1 MSHMDIL
8 MTRQYES
15 QGETKTA
22 YTKVGVAFP
31 LQNGGFRLRF
41 EAIPVPT
48 MYDGKIECSM
58 LMVEP
63 KPRDQQG
70 QQQSNQGQQQDYGS
84 AKDGEKPSA
93 DEYAKQSG
101 GAPANFAD
109 DMNDEVPFMMEWR

>member
-70 QQQSNQGQQQDYGS
+70 QQASQQQERTQDYGA
-84 AKDGEKPSA
+84 AKSGEKPSGNFSKDMD
-93 DEYAKQSG
+93 DEI
-101 GAPANFAD
+101 
-109 DMNDEVPFMMEWR
+109 PF

>member
-1 MSHMDIL
+1 MSRMDIL

-15 QGETKTA
+15 QGETKTS

-48 MYDGKIECSM
+48 IYDGKIECSM

-63 KPRDQQG
+63 KPREQQG
-70 QQQSNQGQQQDYGS
+70 QQNQQSQGSAADYRQGQS
-84 AKDGEKPSA
+84 GER
-93 DEYAKQSG
+93 Q
-101 GAPANFAD
+101 PALND
-109 DMNDEVPFMMEWR
+109 DMDDEIPF

>member
-1 MSHMDIL
+1 MSRMDIL

-15 QGETKTA
+15 QGETKTS

-48 MYDGKIECSM
+48 IYDGKIECSM

-63 KPRDQQG
+63 KPREQQG
-70 QQQSNQGQQQDYGS
+70 QASQGS
-84 AKDGEKPSA
+84 AA
-93 DEYAKQSG
+93 DYNQAQSG
-101 GAPANFAD
+101 ERQRTLNE
-109 DMNDEVPFMMEWR
+109 DMNDTIPF

>member
-1 MSHMDIL
+1 MSRMDIL

-48 MYDGKIECSM
+48 MYEGKIECSM

-63 KPRDQQG
+63 KPREQQG
-70 QQQSNQGQQQDYGS
+70 QQASQPDQSTAQSYNN
-84 AKDGEKPSA
+84 A
-93 DEYAKQSG
+93 QSG
-101 GAPANFAD
+101 ERAPAAPQSFAN
-109 DMNDEVPFMMEWR
+109 DMDDEVPF

>member
-1 MSHMDIL
+1 MSRMDIL
-8 MTRQYES
+8 MTRHYES

-48 MYDGKIECSM
+48 IYDGKIECSM

-63 KPRDQQG
+63 RPRDDQQG
-70 QQQSNQGQQQDYGS
+70 GQQGEQQRSNDTGTNYGAATGAGYGA
-84 AKDGEKPSA
+84 AKDGS
-93 DEYAKQSG
+93 
-101 GAPANFAD
+101 APANFSNDMD
-109 DMNDEVPFMMEWR
+109 DEIPFMMEWR

>member
-1 MSHMDIL
+1 MSRMDIL

-15 QGETKTA
+15 QGETKTS

-48 MYDGKIECSM
+48 IYDGKIECSM

-63 KPRDQQG
+63 KPREQQG
-70 QQQSNQGQQQDYGS
+70 QQNQQSQGS
-84 AKDGEKPSA
+84 AADYNQAQSGERQP
-93 DEYAKQSG
+93 SG
-101 GAPANFAD
+101 GAPANFSQDMD
-109 DMNDEVPFMMEWR
+109 DEIPF

>member
-15 QGETKTA
+15 QGETKTS

-48 MYDGKIECSM
+48 IYDGKIECSM

-63 KPRDQQG
+63 KPRDQQNG
-70 QQQSNQGQQQDYGS
+70 QQDSQSSAADYDR
-84 AKDGEKPSA
+84 A
-93 DEYAKQSG
+93 QSG
-101 GAPANFAD
+101 QRQSSYQD
-109 DMNDEVPFMMEWR
+109 DMDDEIPF

>member
-1 MSHMDIL
+1 MSRMDIL

-48 MYDGKIECSM
+48 IYDGKIECSM

-63 KPRDQQG
+63 KPRDEQQG
-70 QQQSNQGQQQDYGS
+70 GQPRTNDTGAGYGA
-84 AKDGEKPSA
+84 AKDGEKPA
-93 DEYAKQSG
+93 YQQSM
-101 GAPANFAD
+101 AD
-109 DMNDEVPFMMEWR
+109 DMDDEIPPF

>member
-1 MSHMDIL
+1 MSRMDIL

-15 QGETKTA
+15 QGEMKTA

-48 MYDGKIECSM
+48 IYDGKIECSM

-63 KPRDQQG
+63 RPRDEQRQSG
-70 QQQSNQGQQQDYGS
+70 QSDRSQDYG
-84 AKDGEKPSA
+84 AVKDG
-93 DEYAKQSG
+93 G
-101 GAPANFAD
+101 GRSFQD
-109 DMNDEVPFMMEWR
+109 DMSDEIPF